1 VVLGSRPRLAKTQN
15 VSKYTDYL
23 VRRLTGR
30 SVVDDSVTTDE
41 LLVEHDDGSNEKT
54 FGVRLGGNK
63 VSIGTEELAKLG
75 GGFVASGGFDLSDS
89 KDLSFNLEVFNQYVR
104 VILGKFSEV

>member
-1 VVLGSRPRLAKTQN
+1 MVLGSRPRLAKTVN
-15 VSKYTDYL
+15 VSEHIIWKDGE
-23 VRRLTGR
+23 LTGR

-63 VSIGTEELAKLG
+63 VSVRTKEFTEFG
-75 GGFVASGGFDLSDS
+75 GCFVASGGFNLSDS
-89 KDLSFNLEVFNQYVR
+89 KDLGFDLEVFDQNVG
-104 VILGKFSEV
+104 VILGKLSEV

>member
-41 LLVEHDDGSNEKT
+41 LLIEHDDGSNEKT

-63 VSIGTEELAKLG
+63 VSIRSEELAELG
-75 GGFVASGGFDLSDS
+75 GCFVAPGSFDLSDS
-89 KDLSFNLEVFNQYVR
+89 KDLGFDLEVLDQYVGI
-104 VILGKFSEV
+104 ILGKLSEV